1 VGRWACRTKE
11 AGTETETGERIREA
25 LEALRAYTRF
35 FALWGGGGEE
45 TGTCSSS
52 IWRWVT

>member
-35 FALWGGGGEE
+35 FALWGGGGRRR
-45 TGTCSSS
+45 GHAAAADG
-52 IWRWVT
+52 VG